1 LSKKIDRNAI
11 PGIDE
16 FCWARVKIPG
26 RSDFIGVRRLPDG
39 QYEFLTRNEG
49 LCNPYYLTRT
59 GRGASWDFTYAR
71 AIHAYVPMQQEVP
84 A

>member
-1 LSKKIDRNAI
+1 MSKKIDRNAI
-11 PGIDE
+11 PGINE
-16 FCWARVKIPG
+16 SCWARVKIPG
-26 RSDFIGVRRLPDG
+26 RSDFIGVRRIPDG

-59 GRGASWDFTYAR
+59 GAWDFTYDS
-71 AIHAYVPMQQEVP
+71 AIHAYVLMQQEVP